1 MVLVRHYAIWRIRTD
16 VVKDL
21 LFLKGGLGNQLYQLN
36 MLRSLGSPQALK
48 TEINTSLLQTYG
60 TPRKCEVV
68 PICRQLGYY
77 VSQQSFAFAPHL
89 VRGSISVFGRL
100 RIHNG
105 YFQDL
110 KIDPVF
116 CSVVKSSITETAP
129 FSGSSLLHI
138 RGGDFVLVTP
148 DYETR
153 VVAFVRKIIASDMPI
168 DGYFTDD
175 NVFAKKV
182 LETCGHHSIPEVNL
196 NFSSSR
202 DIKRVFS
209 PHSSFSSW
217 IAFLN
222 QAELVMPRSW
232 EGFERPKYE
241 RVVAL

>member
-1 MVLVRHYAIWRIRTD
+1 M
-16 VVKDL
+16 KDL

-48 TEINTSLLQTYG
+48 TEINTSLLQSYS

-68 PICRQLGYY
+68 PICKQLGYY
-77 VSQQSFAFAPHL
+77 VSQKSFGFAPHL
-89 VRGSISVFGRL
+89 VRGSISIFGRL

-116 CSVVKSSITETAP
+116 CSVVKNLITGTAP

-138 RGGDFVLVTP
+138 RGGDFVVATP

-153 VVAFVRKIIASDMPI
+153 IVKFIRQIIASDMPI

-175 NVFAKKV
+175 IVFAKKV
-182 LETCGHHSIPEVNL
+182 LDTCGHQSIPEVDL
-196 NFSSSR
+196 NFASSR
-202 DIKRVFS
+202 GIKRVFS

-232 EGFERPKYE
+232 EGFERPQYE
-241 RVVAL
+241 RLVVL